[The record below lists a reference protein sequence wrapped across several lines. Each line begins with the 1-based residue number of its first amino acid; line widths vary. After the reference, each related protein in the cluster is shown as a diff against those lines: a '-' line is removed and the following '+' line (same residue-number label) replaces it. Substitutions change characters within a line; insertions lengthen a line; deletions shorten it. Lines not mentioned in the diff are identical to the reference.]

1 VPNNIRFLP
10 MTYDLAS
17 LLDVT
22 RKVKLEED
30 SVLHVDRELFMILLS
45 KVQDGLDMVKSSN
58 DPAGL
63 WLSTMMN
70 VVPFRM
76 ESKIPMAEAQELVQ
90 CHWRAGQRFIPT
102 IPGFVER
109 WDMRYNNNAWR
120 CICNEDG
127 MLLQSPRNP
136 LVSHLRNSMTP
147 EDMHKFGAGPIF
159 GDVLIVNK
167 KTGW

>member
-1 VPNNIRFLP
+1 

>member
-1 VPNNIRFLP
+1 MPNNIRFLP
-10 MTYDLAS
+10 MANDLAS
-17 LLDVT
+17 LLAVT

-30 SVLHVDRELFMILLS
+30 STLHVDREVFMILLS
-45 KVQDGLDMVKSSN
+45 MVKEGLKMVRSSN

-63 WLSTMMN
+63 WLSTMMT

-76 ESKIPMAEAQELVQ
+76 EGKIPMAEAQELVQ
-90 CHWRAGQRFIPT
+90 CHWSAGQRIIPT
-102 IPGFVER
+102 VQGFVER
-109 WDMRYNNNAWR
+109 WDMRYNNKAWR

-127 MLLQSPRNP
+127 MLLQSPINP

-159 GDVLIVNK
+159 GDVLIVNSK
-167 KTGW
+167 AGW